1 MYNTNG
7 AITGVSLDG
16 TKRTTPLK
24 QIQNYMLA
32 KLNANNNHQVAKG
45 GAGSNGPAIWG
56 NGYGFAAGNSSA
68 TGAANL

>member
-1 MYNTNG
+1 MYNTDG

-32 KLNANNNHQVAKG
+32 KLNANNNHQVVKG
-45 GAGSNGPAIWG
+45 GAGSNGPSIWT
-56 NGYGFAAGNSSA
+56 SSPGSN
-68 TGAANL
+68 TIGGVNI